1 MAGPVYHF
9 EAGSASK
16 RKFPQAFDGAVFL
29 HDWERKWILAAD
41 LDVRTHAV
49 KRLRRILPHESFKRP
64 ISLKFGPDGAL
75 YVLEWGSNW
84 SDNADAALVRIET
97 ALE

>member
-9 EAGSASK
+9 APGLASA
-16 RKFPQAFDGAVFL
+16 RKLPAEFDGAVFL
-29 HDWERKWILAAD
+29 HEWERGWIKAVW
-41 LDVRTHAV
+41 LDEQHHVRRMAPV
-49 KRLRRILPHESFKRP
+49 LPETRFKRP

-84 SDNADAALVRIET
+84 SNNRDSALVRIES
-97 ALE
+97 AKAP